1 MRDVQTYRENPLS
14 FFDDMREN
22 MRNFFEDFPSW
33 STTSRS
39 PAVDVRE
46 EDKQYVVE
54 AELPGMTEKDVE
66 VDVDEDTLTI
76 ASKRQ
81 EETEEKKEGYLR
93 RERRSTAF
101 KRSFALP
108 PDVEESKIDATF
120 KNGLLTV
127 TLPKGKETAR
137 HRSISVKSG

>member
-1 MRDVQTYRENPLS
+1 MRDIQTYRDNPLS

-22 MRNFFEDFPSW
+22 MRSFFEDFPSW
-33 STTSRS
+33 STSARS
-39 PAVDVRE
+39 PAMDVRE

-66 VDVDEDTLTI
+66 VDVDDDTLTI

-81 EETEEKKEGYLR
+81 EQSEEKKEGYLR
-93 RERRSTAF
+93 RERRSTVF

-108 PDVEESKIDATF
+108 PDVEEAKIDATF
-120 KNGLLTV
+120 KNGLLIV

-137 HRSISVKSG
+137 RRSISVKSG

>member
-1 MRDVQTYRENPLS
+1 MRDIQTYRENPLS

-22 MRNFFEDFPSW
+22 VRSFFEDFPVW
-33 STTSRS
+33 STAARS

-46 EDKQYVVE
+46 EDEQYVVE
-54 AELPGMTEKDVE
+54 AELPGMTEEDVQ

-81 EETEEKKEGYLR
+81 EQSEEKKEGYLR
-93 RERRSTAF
+93 RERRTTAF
-101 KRSFALP
+101 RRSFALP
-108 PDVEESKIDATF
+108 PDVEESKIDAAF

-127 TLPKGKETAR
+127 TLPKGKESTR
-137 HRSISVKSG
+137 RRTISIRPE